1 MYDYHYKTIASFLPI
16 KWPICCKQIWTKASI
31 SMTKNIHILL
41 GSIFAMVVFVLSTG
55 DEVFS
60 ALPLEGI
67 VHGLDDSKQP
77 K

>member
-1 MYDYHYKTIASFLPI
+1 
-16 KWPICCKQIWTKASI
+16 
-31 SMTKNIHILL
+31 MTKNIHILL